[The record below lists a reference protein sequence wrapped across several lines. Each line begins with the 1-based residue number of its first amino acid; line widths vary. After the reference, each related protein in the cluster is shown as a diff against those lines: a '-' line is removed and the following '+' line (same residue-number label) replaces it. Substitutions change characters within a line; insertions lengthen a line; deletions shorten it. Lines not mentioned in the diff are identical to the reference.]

1 MIRLPVATITVAIL
15 GFLACAP
22 AEQSPAP
29 PSALFTE
36 ITDEVGLGETDSAWP
51 DGTYFLPEIMGPGV
65 GLVDYDGDGD
75 LDIVQPR
82 VPPPGR
88 RDAPAPNRLYR
99 QESDGSFVDV
109 TAEAGLG
116 HPGFGQGLAV
126 GDMDGNG
133 TPDVYFANYGP
144 DALYFNNGDGTFSPG
159 TERAGI
165 ADDRWSSGA
174 TLCDYDRDGDLDLY
188 VVHYLAFDFEGG
200 CRAPS
205 GVPDYC
211 GPHQFDG
218 VPDMLWRNEGDG
230 EFVDVTRE
238 AGIRLADGKR
248 AKGLGAV
255 CLDLTGDGFADI
267 YVVNDGEANQ
277 FWINQGDGTFR
288 DRAVMTGVAVNRHG
302 HPEASMGLA
311 AGDVD
316 ADGRV
321 DLFLTH
327 LAREHNTL
335 YLRDRGSS
343 FAERSV
349 ESRLSE
355 HDLAL
360 TGFGCALFDLDHD
373 GDLDLAVVNGRVRRD
388 ASEVGSTSTFWHSY
402 AETNLLL
409 ANDGEGRFSDRT
421 GSGGRLTSRVEVSRG
436 LAVGDLDGDGDLDLL
451 SSNADNTLRVYR
463 NDAPAPDRHW
473 LAVVA
478 RTAGRDA
485 IGARVV
491 VRAAGRSWVGAIL
504 PGQSYMSSHEPVAHF
519 GLGEIDRFERI
530 EVTWPDGSEEAF
542 TGSVADRR
550 VVVQQGEGQ
559 LQ

>member
-1 MIRLPVATITVAIL
+1 MIRVTLAMITVVML
-15 GFLACAP
+15 QFVACAP
-22 AEQSPAP
+22 TEHSTAP
-29 PSALFTE
+29 TSALFTE
-36 ITDEVGLGETDSAWP
+36 ITDEVGLGQTDFAWP

-75 LDIVQPR
+75 LDILQPR

-99 QESDGSFVDV
+99 QEADGTFVDV
-109 TAEAGLG
+109 TVEAGLG

-133 TPDVYFANYGP
+133 HPDVYFANYGR
-144 DALYFNNGDGTFSPG
+144 DALYFNNGDGTFAHG
-159 TERAGI
+159 AERAGI

-188 VVHYLAFDFEGG
+188 VVHYLAFDYEGG

-205 GVPDYC
+205 GIPDYC

-218 VPDMLWRNEGDG
+218 VPDTLWRNEGDG
-230 EFVDVTRE
+230 KFVDVTRA

-248 AKGLGAV
+248 AKGMAAV

-267 YVVNDGEANQ
+267 YVANDGEANQ
-277 FWINQGDGTFR
+277 LWINQGDGTFR

-321 DLFLTH
+321 DLFMTH
-327 LAREHNTL
+327 LALEHNTL
-335 YLRDRGSS
+335 YLRDRGQW
-343 FAERSV
+343 FAERTV
-349 ESRLSE
+349 ESRLSK
-355 HDLAL
+355 HDLAF

-388 ASEVGSTSTFWHSY
+388 ASEAGSTSTYWDSY

-409 ANDGEGRFSDRT
+409 ANDGEGRFIDLK
-421 GSGGRLTSRVEVSRG
+421 GSGGALTSRIEVSRG
-436 LAVGDLDGDGDLDLL
+436 LAVGDLDRDGDLDLL
-451 SSNADNTLRVYR
+451 LSNADNTLRVYR
-463 NDAPAPDRHW
+463 NDAPTAGRHW
-473 LAVVA
+473 LAVAA

-485 IGARVV
+485 IGARVI
-491 VRAAGRSWVGAIL
+491 VRAAGRLWVGAIL

-519 GLGEIDRFERI
+519 GLGEIERFELI
-530 EVTWPDGSEEAF
+530 EVTWPDGSREAF
-542 TGSVADRR
+542 AGSVADRR
-550 VVVQQGEGQ
+550 IVVRQGEGQ
-559 LQ
+559 RP